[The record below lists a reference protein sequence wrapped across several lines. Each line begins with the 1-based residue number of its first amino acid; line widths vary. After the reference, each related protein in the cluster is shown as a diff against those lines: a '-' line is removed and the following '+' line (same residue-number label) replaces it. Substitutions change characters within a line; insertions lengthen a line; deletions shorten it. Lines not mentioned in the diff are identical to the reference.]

1 MHRKRTVG
9 WSVAGGH
16 DNARGPVR
24 ILLCDDHV
32 MFREGIV
39 DRLAYKPQF
48 ELVGEAGT
56 GEEAVELAG
65 ELQPDVI
72 VMDLEMPGMGGF
84 EAIARILRED
94 RRARVL
100 VLSGHASDANVLGAL
115 EEGAVGYVLKGSP
128 SSELFRAIEKVAAGE
143 RYITPELASRL
154 VFLLQGDSSKGLTE
168 REVRILRMIAE
179 GKKDREIAQS
189 LSLSLRQT
197 RRDIKQVYDK
207 LGASN
212 RAQAVALASRR
223 GFIPTGE
230 R

>member
-1 MHRKRTVG
+1 MHGRRTVR
-9 WSVAGGH
+9 
-16 DNARGPVR
+16 RGLSGRDEKGRGVVR

-39 DRLAYKPQF
+39 DRLRYRPNL
-48 ELVGEAGT
+48 ELVGEAGN
-56 GEEAVELAG
+56 GAKAVELAR
-65 ELQPDVI
+65 ELRPDVV

-94 RRARVL
+94 REARVL

-128 SSELFRAIEKVAAGE
+128 STELFHAIEKVAAGE
-143 RYITPELASRL
+143 RYIPPELASRL
-154 VFLLQGDSSKGLTE
+154 VFLLQDSSYKGLTE
-168 REVRILRMIAE
+168 REVRVLRLIAE
-179 GKKDREIAQS
+179 GKKDKEIARSLGQS
-189 LSLSLRQT
+189 LRT
-197 RRDIKQVYDK
+197 IRRDVTRLYEK

-212 RAQAVALASRR
+212 RAQAIALASRR
-223 GFIPTGE
+223 GLIPSGE

>member
-1 MHRKRTVG
+1 MHGRRTARREL
-9 WSVAGGH
+9 SGG
-16 DNARGPVR
+16 DEKGQGIVK

-39 DRLAYKPQF
+39 DRLRYRPNLK
-48 ELVGEAGT
+48 LVGEAGN
-56 GEEAVELAG
+56 GAKAVELAR
-65 ELQPDVI
+65 ELRPDVV

-94 RRARVL
+94 RGARVL

-128 SSELFRAIEKVAAGE
+128 STELFRAIEKVAAGE
-143 RYITPELASRL
+143 RYVPPELASRL
-154 VFLLQGDSSKGLTE
+154 VFLLQDSSYKGLTE
-168 REVRILRMIAE
+168 REVRVLRLIAE
-179 GKKDREIAQS
+179 GKKDKEIARSLGQS
-189 LSLSLRQT
+189 LRT
-197 RRDIKQVYDK
+197 IRRDVTHLYEK

-212 RAQAVALASRR
+212 RAQAIALASRR
-223 GFIPTGE
+223 GLIPSGE